1 MFKSFNLN
9 SQYVFLIDFDS
20 NDSNDS
26 NTKTNMD
33 NEEDSEH
40 IWAMALSRHLHESS
54 SNTSDSDGNEETAN
68 FNLVS
73 SNRPDEAGSDSASS
87 FIGDIESSSK
97 RHPSR
102 SAAAVAATD
111 LYADTIHSWT
121 GDVSCQ
127 SNERDMWIVSPL
139 SSSATNR
146 TSSAATTISFRRK
159 LLITTVA
166 VLLVGTLVMAALL
179 ITQAFGVTSF
189 FQFND
194 GANQGA
200 VIGRSESGK
209 DNNVGF
215 LPIDIQEQI
224 EADISAMT
232 DSNNENLI
240 ADTSS
245 TMSSNTTTPT
255 LSPSTDTPTSTPTLK
270 PTIEIESM
278 SFKSVADTFVE
289 EGSEEPQGRSS
300 KIRVD
305 GAPKKISLIRFNT
318 EPLIDIGV
326 KVVRAQLRLY
336 SMADTPFGGKIDLL
350 DGCDDWRENKLIW
363 TNAPTCIFD
372 DMGSASTGGF
382 SRNTIGSFVGAI
394 EPFHWNIADLT
405 VATDSFSTS
414 RVTLRISS
422 ENEDGVMYASR
433 QNETATPELIV
444 YFQRTE
450 SPTSSPTSL
459 SPTSSTVAPTLT
471 PYPTSLWPTFAP
483 TEMDT

>member
-1 MFKSFNLN
+1 MIN
-9 SQYVFLIDFDS
+9 
-20 NDSNDS
+20 
-26 NTKTNMD
+26 

-54 SNTSDSDGNEETAN
+54 SNTSDSDGNEETAS

-73 SNRPDEAGSDSASS
+73 SNRLGTTPDDEAGSDSASS

-102 SAAAVAATD
+102 SAAAIAAAD

-127 SNERDMWIVSPL
+127 SNGRDMFLVSPL
-139 SSSATNR
+139 SSSATNN
-146 TSSAATTISFRRK
+146 TSSATTTISFRRK

-194 GANQGA
+194 GAMNQDA

-224 EADISAMT
+224 EADISAMA
-232 DSNNENLI
+232 DSNNDNLI
-240 ADTSS
+240 IDTSSS

-255 LSPSTDTPTSTPTLK
+255 LSPSTDTPTSTPTLQ
-270 PTIEIESM
+270 PTIKIETM

-289 EGSEEPQGRSS
+289 EGSKEPQGRSS

-336 SMADTPFGGKIDLL
+336 SMADTPFGGRIDLL
-350 DGCDDWRENKLIW
+350 DDCDDWRENKLIW
-363 TNAPTCIFD
+363 TNAASCIFD

-382 SRNTIGSFVGAI
+382 SRNTIGSFAGAI

-459 SPTSSTVAPTLT
+459 SPTSSTVAPTRT

>member
-1 MFKSFNLN
+1 
-9 SQYVFLIDFDS
+9 
-20 NDSNDS
+20 
-26 NTKTNMD
+26 
-33 NEEDSEH
+33 
-40 IWAMALSRHLHESS
+40 
-54 SNTSDSDGNEETAN
+54 
-68 FNLVS
+68 
-73 SNRPDEAGSDSASS
+73 
-87 FIGDIESSSK
+87 
-97 RHPSR
+97 
-102 SAAAVAATD
+102 
-111 LYADTIHSWT
+111 
-121 GDVSCQ
+121 
-127 SNERDMWIVSPL
+127 
-139 SSSATNR
+139 
-146 TSSAATTISFRRK
+146 
-159 LLITTVA
+159 
-166 VLLVGTLVMAALL
+166 MAALL

-255 LSPSTDTPTSTPTLK
+255 LSPSTDTPTSTPTLQ
-270 PTIEIESM
+270 PTIKIETM
-278 SFKSVADTFVE
+278 SFKSFADTFVE
-289 EGSEEPQGRSS
+289 QGSEEPQGRSS

-350 DGCDDWRENKLIW
+350 DDCDDWRENKLIW

-372 DMGSASTGGF
+372 DMGSASTAGF

-459 SPTSSTVAPTLT
+459 SPSSSTVAPTLT

>member
-1 MFKSFNLN
+1 MFELFQISHCL
-9 SQYVFLIDFDS
+9 
-20 NDSNDS
+20 
-26 NTKTNMD
+26 
-33 NEEDSEH
+33 
-40 IWAMALSRHLHESS
+40 
-54 SNTSDSDGNEETAN
+54 
-68 FNLVS
+68 
-73 SNRPDEAGSDSASS
+73 
-87 FIGDIESSSK
+87 
-97 RHPSR
+97 
-102 SAAAVAATD
+102 
-111 LYADTIHSWT
+111 T
-121 GDVSCQ
+121 G
-127 SNERDMWIVSPL
+127 RDMFLVSPL
-139 SSSATNR
+139 SATNNISSAT
-146 TSSAATTISFRRK
+146 TTISFRRK
-159 LLITTVA
+159 LLITMVA

-179 ITQAFGVTSF
+179 ITQAFGVSSF
-189 FQFND
+189 FQFDD
-194 GANQGA
+194 GANQDA

-240 ADTSS
+240 TDTSSS

-255 LSPSTDTPTSTPTLK
+255 LSPSTDTPTSTPTLQ
-270 PTIEIESM
+270 PTIKIETM
-278 SFKSVADTFVE
+278 SFESVADTFVE
-289 EGSEEPQGRSS
+289 EGSKDPQGRSS

-336 SMADTPFGGKIDLL
+336 SMADTPFGGRIDLL
-350 DGCDDWRENKLIW
+350 DDCDDWRENKLIW

-372 DMGSASTGGF
+372 DMGSVDTGGF
-382 SRNTIGSFVGAI
+382 SRNTIGSFAGAI

-414 RVTLRISS
+414 RVTLHISS

-459 SPTSSTVAPTLT
+459 SPTSSTVAPALT

-483 TEMDT
+483 TEMGT